1 MSIIKLIGQ
10 GTPSLSSKK
19 IMYTK
24 IFIFFIIFYGG
35 EFRIIFGNTLGQNF
49 MPLKSNDAITK
60 GGGAVAPQYLADLLT
75 LFQPEEGILSPP
87 ITTGPQFFT
96 LRHH

>member
-60 GGGAVAPQYLADLLT
+60 GGGGQW
-75 LFQPEEGILSPP
+75 PP
-87 ITTGPQFFT
+87 NIWQIC
-96 LRHH
+96 